1 MADDRSAKPGIA
13 AGTATN
19 LGASGPISAAPAFGR
34 PPRSPMAVQVR
45 CRFPSIIDFV
55 ETQSV
60 NVSRE
65 GMYLRCDSPPEVGAK
80 IDFDVSLDDGF
91 VLLKGSGIVVRVVTT
106 GDKGLGMRFL
116 DLDDKSRKLINRIV
130 EVNLDEGKNPTLPL
144 DFSRPAPAPPVS
156 FSLPTATAPP
166 PASAPFPPSPT
177 SPTIAM
183 PVAPS
188 VPRSTQTRVPAASVA
203 PAPSVPHST
212 QTRPASAVPAPV
224 AAAAKP
230 IQIGDGKLRVV
241 LNAATATFFSYNPL
255 LNIRMGGFF
264 IPVEEEVPLG
274 TTYKVE
280 IVDAQSQTLVTGKG
294 KVVARQE
301 LRIGIR
307 LSDVDKDALGRLQA
321 LVGKL
326 ASSK

>member
-1 MADDRSAKPGIA
+1 MADDRSAKPA
-13 AGTATN
+13 P
-19 LGASGPISAAPAFGR
+19 GAPAPTSAPPAFGR

-65 GMYLRCDSPPEVGAK
+65 GMYLRCDAPPEVGSK

-116 DLDDKSRKLINRIV
+116 ELDDKSRKLINRIV

-144 DFSRPAPAPPVS
+144 DFSRPVPAPPVS
-156 FSLPTATAPP
+156 SPLPAAPAAP
-166 PASAPFPPSPT
+166 TAPFPPSPT
-177 SPTIAM
+177 SPNIAAPAM
-183 PVAPS
+183 PVAPLAPS
-188 VPRSTQTRVPAASVA
+188 VPRTTQTRTPAA
-203 PAPSVPHST
+203 PAPSVAPAT
-212 QTRPASAVPAPV
+212 QTRPGAAAPGAAPA

-230 IQIGDGKLRVV
+230 IQIGEGKLRVV
-241 LNAATATFFSYNPL
+241 LNTATATFFSYNPL

-280 IVDAQSQTLVTGKG
+280 IVDAQNQTLVTGKG

-301 LRIGIR
+301 LRVGIR

>member
-1 MADDRSAKPGIA
+1 MADDRSAKPA
-13 AGTATN
+13 P
-19 LGASGPISAAPAFGR
+19 GAPAPTSAPTAFGR

-65 GMYLRCDSPPEVGAK
+65 GMYLRCDAPPEVGSK
-80 IDFDVSLDDGF
+80 IEFDVSLDDGF
-91 VLLKGSGIVVRVVTT
+91 VLLKGSGIVVRVVTS

-116 DLDDKSRKLINRIV
+116 ELDDKSRKLIDRIV
-130 EVNLDEGKNPTLPL
+130 EVNLDEGKNPTQSL
-144 DFSRPAPAPPVS
+144 DFSRPVPAPPVS
-156 FSLPTATAPP
+156 FPLPSAAP
-166 PASAPFPPSPT
+166 AAPFPPSPT
-177 SPTIAM
+177 SPNIAAPAM

-188 VPRSTQTRVPAASVA
+188 
-203 PAPSVPHST
+203 APSVPRTT
-212 QTRPASAVPAPV
+212 QTRTPAAPAPTAPPSTQARSAAAVPAAAP
-224 AAAAKP
+224 APAAAKP

-280 IVDAQSQTLVTGKG
+280 IVDAQNQTLVTGKG

-301 LRIGIR
+301 LRVGIR

>member
-1 MADDRSAKPGIA
+1 MADDRSAKPA
-13 AGTATN
+13 AGAPAPTAV
-19 LGASGPISAAPAFGR
+19 LPAPAFGR

-65 GMYLRCDSPPEVGAK
+65 GMYLRCDAPPEVGAK
-80 IDFDVSLDDGF
+80 IDFDVSLDDGYE
-91 VLLKGSGIVVRVVTT
+91 LLKGSGIVVRVVTT
-106 GDKGLGMRFL
+106 GDKGLGMRFV
-116 DLDDKSRKLINRIV
+116 DLDDHSRKLINRIV

-144 DFSRPAPAPPVS
+144 DFSRPVAPPPVS
-156 FSLPTATAPP
+156 FPLPAP
-166 PASAPFPPSPT
+166 AAPFPPSAT
-177 SPTIAM
+177 SPNIAA
-183 PVAPS
+183 PTVPGAPGPPS
-188 VPRSTQTRVPAASVA
+188 VPRSTQTRTPAAA
-203 PAPSVPHST
+203 
-212 QTRPASAVPAPV
+212 APV
-224 AAAAKP
+224 APGVPRATQSQRSGPTAVSAGAPPAPAAKP

-241 LNAATATFFSYNPL
+241 LSAATATFFSYNPL

-280 IVDAQSQTLVTGKG
+280 IVDAQNQTLVTGKG

-307 LSDVDKDALGRLQA
+307 LGDVDKDALGRLQA

>member
-1 MADDRSAKPGIA
+1 
-13 AGTATN
+13 
-19 LGASGPISAAPAFGR
+19 
-34 PPRSPMAVQVR
+34 MAVQVR

-65 GMYLRCDSPPEVGAK
+65 GMYLRCDSPPEVGSK

-130 EVNLDEGKNPTLPL
+130 QVNVDEGKNPTLPL
-144 DFSRPAPAPPVS
+144 DFSRPVPAPPIS
-156 FSLPTATAPP
+156 APATAAALFSSPP
-166 PASAPFPPSPT
+166 TSPSIGAPAVAPASAAPSVPRTTQTRAPAASVAPP
-177 SPTIAM
+177 
-183 PVAPS
+183 PS
-188 VPRSTQTRVPAASVA
+188 VPRSTQTRPAA
-203 PAPSVPHST
+203 
-212 QTRPASAVPAPV
+212 AVPAP
-224 AAAAKP
+224 APAAAKP

-280 IVDAQSQTLVTGKG
+280 IVDAQNQTLVTGKG

>member
-1 MADDRSAKPGIA
+1 
-13 AGTATN
+13 
-19 LGASGPISAAPAFGR
+19 
-34 PPRSPMAVQVR
+34 MAVQVR

-65 GMYLRCDSPPEVGAK
+65 GMYLRCDSPPEVGSK

-130 EVNLDEGKNPTLPL
+130 QVNVDEGKNPTLPL
-144 DFSRPAPAPPVS
+144 DFSRPVPAPPMS
-156 FSLPTATAPP
+156 APATAAAPFSSPP
-166 PASAPFPPSPT
+166 TSPSIGAPAAAPASAAPSVPRTTQTRAPAASVAPP
-177 SPTIAM
+177 
-183 PVAPS
+183 PS
-188 VPRSTQTRVPAASVA
+188 VPRSTQTRPAA
-203 PAPSVPHST
+203 
-212 QTRPASAVPAPV
+212 AVPAP
-224 AAAAKP
+224 APAAAKP

-280 IVDAQSQTLVTGKG
+280 IVDAQNQTLVTGKG

>member
-1 MADDRSAKPGIA
+1 
-13 AGTATN
+13 
-19 LGASGPISAAPAFGR
+19 
-34 PPRSPMAVQVR
+34 MAVQVR

-65 GMYLRCDSPPEVGAK
+65 GMYLRCDTPPEVGAR
-80 IDFDVSLDDGF
+80 IDFDVSLDDGY
-91 VLLKGSGIVVRVVTT
+91 VLLKGSGIVVRVVTS
-106 GDKGLGMRFL
+106 GDKGLGMRFV

-130 EVNLDEGKNPTLPL
+130 EVNVDEGKSPTLPL
-144 DFSRPAPAPPVS
+144 DFSRPVPPPPVSLPATPAGSMPPAPPGPS
-156 FSLPTATAPP
+156 PFSSP
-166 PASAPFPPSPT
+166 PT
-177 SPTIAM
+177 SPNIAA
-183 PVAPS
+183 PAAPS
-188 VPRSTQTRVPAASVA
+188 VPRSTATRPAAVSPPPSVPRATLRAPAAA
-203 PAPSVPHST
+203 PAPVT
-212 QTRPASAVPAPV
+212 APAP
-224 AAAAKP
+224 AIKT
-230 IQIGDGKLRVV
+230 IQIGDGKLRVM

-280 IVDAQSQTLVTGKG
+280 IVDAQNQTLVVGKG

-301 LRIGIR
+301 LRVGIR

>member
-1 MADDRSAKPGIA
+1 
-13 AGTATN
+13 
-19 LGASGPISAAPAFGR
+19 
-34 PPRSPMAVQVR
+34 MAVQVR

-65 GMYLRCDSPPEVGAK
+65 GMYLRCDSPPEVGSK

-130 EVNLDEGKNPTLPL
+130 EVNVDEGKNPTLPL
-144 DFSRPAPAPPVS
+144 DFSRPVPAPPIS
-156 FSLPTATAPP
+156 APATAAALFSSPP
-166 PASAPFPPSPT
+166 TSPSIGAPAAAPASA
-177 SPTIAM
+177 
-183 PVAPS
+183 APS
-188 VPRSTQTRVPAASVA
+188 VPRTTQTRASAASVA
-203 PAPSVPHST
+203 PPPSAPRTT
-212 QTRPASAVPAPV
+212 QTRPGAAVPAP
-224 AAAAKP
+224 APAAAKP

-280 IVDAQSQTLVTGKG
+280 IVDAQNQTLVTGKG

>member
-1 MADDRSAKPGIA
+1 
-13 AGTATN
+13 
-19 LGASGPISAAPAFGR
+19 
-34 PPRSPMAVQVR
+34 MAVQVR

-65 GMYLRCDSPPEVGAK
+65 GMYLRCDAPPEVGSR
-80 IDFDVSLDDGF
+80 IDFDVSLDDGYE
-91 VLLKGSGIVVRVVTT
+91 LLKGSGIVVRVVTT
-106 GDKGLGMRFL
+106 GDKGLGMRFV

-144 DFSRPAPAPPVS
+144 DFSRPV
-156 FSLPTATAPP
+156 PP
-166 PASAPFPPSPT
+166 PASLPLPAPAASPFPPSPT

-183 PVAPS
+183 PVAPAPPS
-188 VPRSTQTRVPAASVA
+188 VPRSTQTRAAPAAGPVPA
-203 PAPSVPHST
+203 APSVPRAT
-212 QTRPASAVPAPV
+212 QTQRSGPTAVPAP
-224 AAAAKP
+224 AAAPPAAKP

-241 LNAATATFFSYNPL
+241 LSAATASFFSYNPL

-280 IVDAQSQTLVTGKG
+280 IVDAQNQTLVTGKG

-301 LRIGIR
+301 LRVGIR
-307 LSDVDKDALGRLQA
+307 LGDVDKDALGRLQA

>member
-1 MADDRSAKPGIA
+1 
-13 AGTATN
+13 
-19 LGASGPISAAPAFGR
+19 
-34 PPRSPMAVQVR
+34 MAVQVR

-65 GMYLRCDSPPEVGAK
+65 GMYLRCDAPPEVGSK

-106 GDKGLGMRFL
+106 GDKGLGMRFV
-116 DLDDKSRKLINRIV
+116 DLDDNSRKLINRIV

-144 DFSRPAPAPPVS
+144 DFSRP
-156 FSLPTATAPP
+156 LPPP
-166 PASAPFPPSPT
+166 PASFPLPAATPAPAAPFPPSPT

-183 PVAPS
+183 PVAPTPPS
-188 VPRSTQTRVPAASVA
+188 VPRSTQTRAPAAAV
-203 PAPSVPHST
+203 PAPSVPRAT
-212 QTRPASAVPAPV
+212 QTQRSGPTAAPAVAPAP
-224 AAAAKP
+224 AAKP

-241 LNAATATFFSYNPL
+241 LSAATATFFSYNPL

-280 IVDAQSQTLVTGKG
+280 IVDAQNQTLVTGKG

-301 LRIGIR
+301 LRVGIR
-307 LSDVDKDALGRLQA
+307 LSDVDKEALGRLQA

>member
-1 MADDRSAKPGIA
+1 MADDRSAKPA
-13 AGTATN
+13 AGAP
-19 LGASGPISAAPAFGR
+19 APIPGLPAPAFGR

-65 GMYLRCDSPPEVGAK
+65 GMYLRCDALPEVGAK
-80 IDFDVSLDDGF
+80 IDFDVSLDDGYE
-91 VLLKGSGIVVRVVTT
+91 LLKGSGIVVRVVTT
-106 GDKGLGMRFL
+106 GDKGLGMRFV
-116 DLDDKSRKLINRIV
+116 DLDDKSRKLIDRIV

-144 DFSRPAPAPPVS
+144 DFSRPVPPPPVS
-156 FSLPTATAPP
+156 FPLPAPA
-166 PASAPFPPSPT
+166 ASPFPPSAT
-177 SPTIAM
+177 SPNIAAPAM
-183 PVAPS
+183 PVAPGPPS
-188 VPRSTQTRVPAASVA
+188 VPRSTQTRTPAAAAPAAPGVPRATQTQRSGPTAVPAAA
-203 PAPSVPHST
+203 PP
-212 QTRPASAVPAPV
+212 
-224 AAAAKP
+224 AAKP

-241 LNAATATFFSYNPL
+241 LSAATATFFSYNPL

-280 IVDAQSQTLVTGKG
+280 IVDAQNQTLVTGKG

-307 LSDVDKDALGRLQA
+307 LGDVDKDALGRLQA